1 MPSATVDIMLPYYGD
16 PELLRV
22 TVRSVL
28 AQDDHDWRLTVVDDG
43 YPDSSIPGWF
53 DALND
58 ERINYFRNKENL
70 GANRN
75 YQRCLE
81 LVEHEFV
88 VMMGADDKMLPNYVR
103 TVRGALMKF
112 PGAQF
117 VQPGV
122 RVIDEH
128 GVSSPT
134 VVDVIK
140 RRVYAPRGSGRQVLA
155 GEQLA
160 RSLLRGN
167 WLYFPSICWRADPL
181 RRAGFREGL
190 NVVQDLCLA
199 LELVEE
205 GAGLVVDDT
214 LCFEYRRHR
223 ASDSSLRALAGDRF
237 IEEREYFLD
246 TAQRMRE
253 IGWQRAARSA
263 QLHVSSRLHALTLLP
278 KAARHGHRQGLRNLG
293 RHVFGVARHAS

>member
-1 MPSATVDIMLPYYGD
+1 MPSTTVDIMLPYYGD
-16 PELLRV
+16 PELLRI

-28 AQDDHDWRLTVVDDG
+28 AQDDADWRLTVVDDG
-43 YPDSSIPGWF
+43 YPDASIPGWF
-53 DALND
+53 DALDD
-58 ERINYFRNKENL
+58 ERVRYFRNDANL

-75 YQRCLE
+75 YQRCVE
-81 LVEHEFV
+81 LVDHEMV
-88 VMMGADDKMLPNYVR
+88 VMMGADDKMLPNYIR
-103 TVRGALMKF
+103 TVRGALMTF
-112 PGAQF
+112 PNAQF

-128 GVSSPT
+128 GVPSST
-134 VVDVIK
+134 MVDVIK
-140 RRVYAPRGSGRQVLA
+140 HRVYAPRGTGQRVLA

-181 RRAGFREGL
+181 RRTGFREGL

-237 IEEREYFLD
+237 IEEGAYFLE
-246 TAQRMRE
+246 TAERMRK
-253 IGWQRAARSA
+253 IGWQKAARSA
-263 QLHVSSRLHALTLLP
+263 RLHASSRLHALTLLP